1 MRLSLTLVCSLA
13 VAHAAHESAPPSGEG
28 HTRSQAVQDRTEL
41 KGTDGPIFGL
51 AWSPDGRMLASA
63 GFKQV
68 HIWRIGT
75 VAPLRTFRQH
85 TDLVRSVAWSP
96 DGALIASV
104 GDDNVARVW
113 NPESL
118 QQVLE
123 LATGPDRAIGWSP
136 DGSRLATSGASG
148 MLKIWNSASGALL
161 HSARLQTTISGLSW
175 SPNGTRIAVAGVNGM
190 TTLWDANTGK
200 LLSQM
205 YVSWPAR
212 NDVNGITW
220 SRLGGLLAMAHGAR
234 GVGGVTLWNPATK
247 TVAHSLTGA
256 GGWLRGIS
264 WSPDGQ
270 WLAIGGEDGNV
281 RIQEVETAEVV
292 VTLGTDSKPV
302 WSVAWSPDG
311 RRLAAGN
318 TYRRGQ
324 PLSSQAIGMLLR
336 NST

>member
-1 MRLSLTLVCSLA
+1 
-13 VAHAAHESAPPSGEG
+13 
-28 HTRSQAVQDRTEL
+28 
-41 KGTDGPIFGL
+41 
-51 AWSPDGRMLASA
+51 MLASA

-161 HSARLQTTISGLSW
+161 HSARLQTTISGLAW

-190 TTLWDANTGK
+190 TILWDANTGK
-200 LLSQM
+200 AVVADVGEL
-205 YVSWPAR
+205 AR
-212 NDVNGITW
+212 AQRRQRDHLVQ
-220 SRLGGLLAMAHGAR
+220 AR
-234 GVGGVTLWNPATK
+234 
-247 TVAHSLTGA
+247 
-256 GGWLRGIS
+256 R
-264 WSPDGQ
+264 
-270 WLAIGGEDGNV
+270 
-281 RIQEVETAEVV
+281 
-292 VTLGTDSKPV
+292 
-302 WSVAWSPDG
+302 
-311 RRLAAGN
+311 AAGN
-318 TYRRGQ
+318 GAWCQGRWWSDALEPRHEDRRAFADGCRRLVARDQ
-324 PLSSQAIGMLLR
+324 LV
-336 NST
+336 T